1 MDTVEIMLKKIEP
14 IIMNCRKKT
23 KIPSWDL
30 PDYLQEGRIIALELY
45 HQISIDPPVTDF
57 NFYVFFK
64 VKFSCF
70 LIDTYRGTRAYK
82 RQYDQLNYLSLE
94 QANQIFDQKQNVA
107 EDVIYHLLYQ
117 EILEFLSPVERQL
130 FLQLKSGQ
138 KIDRNKRARIKRKI
152 LDYINKYWRWGGFYK
167 GYQ

>member
-23 KIPSWDL
+23 KIPSWELD
-30 PDYLQEGRIIALELY
+30 DYLQEGMIVALELY
-45 HQISIDPPVTDF
+45 HQLSLEPPLTEF

-82 RQYDQLNYLSLE
+82 RQYDQLNYLTLE
-94 QANQIFDQKQNVA
+94 QANHIFDQKQNVA
-107 EDVIYHLLYQ
+107 EDVMYHLLYQ
-117 EILEFLSPVERQL
+117 EILELLSPAERQL
-130 FLQLKSGQ
+130 LQQMRLGQ

-152 LDYINKYWRWGGFYK
+152 LDYIHKYW
-167 GYQ
+167 